1 MSEAKRIGIGKE
13 YTLNTNHRS
22 VVQKGNIGTSYLYA
36 LQLRNSAKDTYVLR
50 GTPTDLT
57 KAILI
62 LKSAA
67 AGHTQT
73 WEFSGQKNKWFIG
86 TKQKKTW
93 ASQIALVDI
102 KKNMGKAVSSNTEFP
117 RLAYL
122 NRAGKGVDYNGN
134 TYTGDMFKRAEAAV
148 SPGPNYDTFL
158 LATVDI
164 YGTGYFT
171 LYNMAEINSAFS
183 KLTDPNGYIDIG
195 KINYK
200 ESFIIPKFVSL
211 YKGNTKISAGI
222 IDSIQG
228 YDLDDAG
235 NIYVTSQKSP
245 LLGSDGKW
253 ITHHKEIVKIP
264 ANHRTD
270 TSNWGH
276 VNLSAWRGIDISGK
290 HSEVESLQVLEEDHA
305 YVTVA
310 YHANVNGSNKT
321 VLNKAYEL
329 SWSWK

>member
-1 MSEAKRIGIGKE
+1 MSQTTTISIGRE

-22 VVQKGNIGTSYLYA
+22 VVQKGNIGSTYLYA
-36 LQLRNSAKDTYVLR
+36 LQLRNSQKDTFVLR
-50 GTPTDLT
+50 GTTGNVTSQVLVLT
-57 KAILI
+57 G
-62 LKSAA
+62 AA

-86 TKQKKTW
+86 TKFKNDW

-102 KKNMGKAVSSNTEFP
+102 KKNMGRTVYSNTEFP

-122 NRAGKGVDYNGN
+122 NRAGRGTDYSGN

-148 SPGPNYDTFL
+148 SPGYDTFL

-171 LYNMAEINSAFS
+171 LYDMAEINSAFNN
-183 KLTDPNGYIDIG
+183 LADPNGYV
-195 KINYK
+195 NMQNVRYK
-200 ESFIIPKFVSL
+200 ETFIVPNFVSL
-211 YKGNTKISAGI
+211 YKGNAIKSKGI

-245 LLGSDGKW
+245 SLGSNGKW
-253 ITHHKEIVKIP
+253 TTHHKEIVKIP

-270 TSNWGH
+270 SNYWDH
-276 VNLSAWRGIDISGK
+276 VNLSAWGGIDISGK
-290 HSEVESLQVLEEDHA
+290 HSEVESLQILNEDHA

-310 YHANVNGSNKT
+310 YHAKVNGSNKT
-321 VLNKAYEL
+321 VLNKVYEL
-329 SWSWK
+329 SWSWD